1 MTQVLASHTYWKV
14 HPYIRLN
21 VKDYVSSWVGW
32 ETFTELLGYAGSER
46 DKAFLVALLKTGG
59 RVREVLDLNHTCF
72 LWAKNHKVLLVRD
85 MLLEKRYK
93 KTDSYVDLKG
103 KTRWHTEKKNDV
115 RREFPIM
122 VKEPLSQILI
132 DYVKTHG
139 KQPFVFLSPYRPD
152 KPLTRQWAYLMI
164 RKIDR
169 SLPDD
174 LKARLGLDRPL
185 KDKQGKEVAKQI
197 HLWLHW
203 FRSQRASQ
211 LVADYDFREQEL
223 VEFFTWE
230 DYDTALRYAHK
241 GWESLAQ
248 KMKARKLYKRLE

>member
-1 MTQVLASHTYWKV
+1 MTQVLVHGYWKD
-14 HPYIRLN
+14 HPYVRLN
-21 VKDYVSSWVGW
+21 VKDYISSWVGW

-46 DKAFLVALLKTGG
+46 DKAFLMALLKTGG
-59 RVREVLDLNHTCF
+59 RIREVLDLKHNNF
-72 LWAKNHKVLLVRD
+72 LWAKNHKVLLIRD
-85 MLLEKRYK
+85 MLLEKRYRK
-93 KTDSYVDLKG
+93 VDSYIVEG
-103 KTRWHTEKKNDV
+103 KTRWHTEKKFDV

-139 KQPFVFLSPYRPD
+139 KQPYVFLSPYNPD
-152 KPLTRQWAYLMI
+152 KPLTRQWAYQII

-174 LKARLGLDRPL
+174 LRARLGLNRPL
-185 KDKQGKEVAKQI
+185 KDKHGKEVAAQI

-203 FRSQRASQ
+203 FRSQRASE
-211 LVADYDFREQEL
+211 LVADYDFTEQYL
-223 VEFFTWE
+223 IEFFTWE
-230 DYDTALRYAHK
+230 DYGTALRYAHK

-248 KMKARKLYKRLE
+248 KMKANKLSAKLS